1 MTSTLTAAPPV
12 SAASPPSADARTVR
26 VIPVTSPL
34 DGSTLGA
41 VPATDAAGVDAL
53 VSAASTAFRSWGV
66 TPVKERVQPL
76 FRFKQLVETHLDELS
91 DLVSRENGKT
101 PAEARAGI
109 EKGLEVVE
117 FACALPNLIPGEVL
131 EVSSGVDCYTRRYP
145 LGVAA
150 GITPFNFPAMVP
162 MWMFPIAIACGN
174 TFILKPSEQV
184 PLTPVRLGELLAD
197 AGLPENVFQIAQGGR
212 ETVEALLDHRGI
224 EAATFV
230 GSTPVARLVYE
241 RWVRAGKRMLTLGGA
256 KNHLVIVPD
265 ADPDVVARNVVSS
278 FTGCA
283 GQRCM
288 AASVLIAGGPCGHL
302 IDAIVETAATVR
314 AGREMGAIISARARD
329 RILGYI
335 DLAESEGADLRLDGR
350 GARVPGREE
359 GYYVNPTVLTGVR
372 RESQVARDEIFGPVL
387 AVLEVDTL
395 DEAIAI
401 ENASPYGNAASIYT
415 SNGAVARYF
424 EHRANAGMIGVNIG
438 VPVPREPFSFG
449 GWNDSKFGVGDITGR
464 DGIAF
469 WTKPKKITEKW
480 SAKGSANWM
489 S

>member
-1 MTSTLTAAPPV
+1 M
-12 SAASPPSADARTVR
+12 
-26 VIPVTSPL
+26 
-34 DGSTLGA
+34 
-41 VPATDAAGVDAL
+41 
-53 VSAASTAFRSWGV
+53 
-66 TPVKERVQPL
+66 
-76 FRFKQLVETHLDELS
+76 
-91 DLVSRENGKT
+91 
-101 PAEARAGI
+101 
-109 EKGLEVVE
+109 
-117 FACALPNLIPGEVL
+117 
-131 EVSSGVDCYTRRYP
+131 SSGVDCYTRRYP
-145 LGVAA
+145 LGVVA

-162 MWMFPIAIACGN
+162 MWMFPIAIACRQHIHPQTLRAGAAD
-174 TFILKPSEQV
+174 
-184 PLTPVRLGELLAD
+184 PVRLGELLAE
-197 AGLPENVFQIAQGGR
+197 AGLPKNVFQIAQGDR

-241 RWVRAGKRMLTLGGA
+241 RGVRAGKRMLTLGGA
-256 KNHLVIVPD
+256 NNHLVVVPD
-265 ADPDVVARNVVSS
+265 ADVDVVARQRGQFVHR
-278 FTGCA
+278 CA

-288 AASVLIAGGPCGHL
+288 AASVLIAVGPCDHL
-302 IDAIVETAATVR
+302 IDAIVETAATVH

-350 GARVPGREE
+350 GASVPGREE

-387 AVLEVDTL
+387 AVLKVDTL